1 MVVKIYQMTWKVQL
15 KWKGELPRRCL
26 IYPLDGEKTTRR
38 LGSGVRKYRKAVKGK
53 KSARKML
60 DSLGSGESRLEY
72 RESSCMTKRAV
83 EQRKRKRL
91 IVSLVRGW
99 TLRKG
104 KMACR
109 DRI

>member
-1 MVVKIYQMTWKVQL
+1 M
-15 KWKGELPRRCL
+15 

-60 DSLGSGESRLEY
+60 DSLGSDESRLEY

-83 EQRKRKRL
+83 EQRKRL
-91 IVSLVRGW
+91 IVSWMRGW